1 MYLVCQFPVRRLPE
15 NSKDSVLD
23 ILKLNN
29 QMSNG
34 ERIRMTNGCLIVVAA
49 EYGTKR
55 GLGVLG
61 DSIRMCM

>member
-1 MYLVCQFPVRRLPE
+1 
-15 NSKDSVLD
+15 
-23 ILKLNN
+23 
-29 QMSNG
+29 MSNG

-61 DSIRMCM
+61 DSIRMCMWSSSIKSCQTLLLLQYM